1 MAMYKYYTDGE
12 TKIIAISTYAGKTVR
27 GIAKCAP
34 GDQFNPEKGVELAE
48 ARCAEKISQ
57 KRLRRAHKKVAE
69 AQADYLKALDFLER
83 MKVYEKDSE
92 MALHEAVEQLKY
104 VTKHC

>member
-1 MAMYKYYTDGE
+1 MYKYYTDGE
-12 TKIIAISTYAGKTVR
+12 TKIIAVSTYAGKTVR

-34 GDQFNPEKGVELAE
+34 GDRYDPEKGRELAE
-48 ARCAEKISQ
+48 ARCAEKIAQ
-57 KRLRRAHKKVAE
+57 KRLQRAHRKVAE
-69 AQADYLKALDFLER
+69 AQAAYRKALDFLER

-92 MALHEAVEQLKY
+92 MALHEATEQRKY